1 MSPLTP
7 RPHLIQKISS
17 LLADLPAKKAQEVGL
32 SRSSAAL
39 LKTIVCFANKQDIH
53 AKIHINQRTL
63 CERTG
68 YGRTTVSQAFNQLVE
83 LGLIHREQ
91 QRKIGRDRW
100 SSPAFCLTEKFVQW
114 LGAMCSVFEHSL
126 NLASQ
131 DNKKKISDMSVAT
144 QQDSTEQA
152 QAKTPPV
159 VSINTRHGLF
169 IKNIDAAE
177 APQVEAALNSI
188 SKKQALTLLW
198 MASKA
203 GVRLQDAIV
212 YTNTLRTKVKNWYA
226 YLKTA
231 IVRNPQDYR
240 AILNDKRRK
249 QAVNDDLLFV
259 LDYLRTRKNQKI
271 NLAGKT
277 YTVEAGGFYCV
288 ADNSSI
294 TVNAKNATA
303 FANRIKR
310 GLLSP
315 SITPAPAQTTPPPP
329 PAVAVGAG
337 KGRAAAAE
345 AMQKARSIL
354 WRNRDVCKTHST
366 EVRSESTTAANWLK
380 ST

>member
-7 RPHLIQKISS
+7 RPRYIQSIASA
-17 LLADLPAKKAQEVGL
+17 LTDLPANKFKDAGIN
-32 SRSSAAL
+32 RSMAAL
-39 LKTIVCFANKQDIH
+39 LKTLVCFIDKQDNTKAIH
-53 AKIHINQRTL
+53 LNQNQL
-63 CERTG
+63 CQRTG
-68 YGRTTVSQAFNQLVE
+68 YGRTTVSLAFNNLVA
-83 LGLIHREQ
+83 LGFIEREK
-91 QRKIGRDRW
+91 QRKIGRDAW
-100 SSPAFCLTEKFVQW
+100 SSPAFWFTRKFFAW
-114 LGAMCSVFEHSL
+114 LSAMCSVFEHSL

-231 IVRNPQDYR
+231 IVKNPQDYG

-259 LDYLRTRKNQKI
+259 LDYLRTRKNQQI
-271 NLAGKT
+271 TLAGKT

-288 ADNSSI
+288 ADNSAI
-294 TVNAKNATA
+294 TINAKNAAA
-303 FANRIKR
+303 FADRIRR

-315 SITPAPAQTTPPPP
+315 SNTPPTAETPPPP
-329 PAVAVGAG
+329 PPVVAVGAG
-337 KGRAAAAE
+337 KGRAAAAN
-345 AMQKARSIL
+345 AMEQVRSIL
-354 WRNRDVCKTHST
+354 WR
-366 EVRSESTTAANWLK
+366 K
-380 ST
+380 SRCLEKQH